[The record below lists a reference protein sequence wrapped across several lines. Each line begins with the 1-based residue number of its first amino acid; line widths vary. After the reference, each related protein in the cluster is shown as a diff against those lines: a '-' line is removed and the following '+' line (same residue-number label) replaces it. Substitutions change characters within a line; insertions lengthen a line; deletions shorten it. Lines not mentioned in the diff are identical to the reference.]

1 MVMLH
6 FDIRDL
12 FRAIRLGWSG
22 KKIWVGLCGL
32 FSTYAGY
39 SILVTLAH
47 LSAGSSLS
55 QIWHRYGLFPGASP
69 EALPPVGMVLNLVA
83 MVFSLVAIFLTL
95 CMVCKIT
102 YEQLRGDDFYSSGDA
117 WGFIKKNWKAVLLG
131 PVATLAL
138 FLFFVIAG
146 ILIGWVAGL
155 VPVVGELVFAVSFI
169 PIFFSALIAVFI
181 ALVFMVAFTMSPAI
195 VGTVGEDT
203 LEVVIQSFSLAWSQ
217 PWRLVLYL
225 AWMKISVWFGVMVLG
240 ALMASALGLVGWA
253 CGLFMGMKLSNMLYA
268 AGMYLPFDVTQWDF
282 DFLVAQYSVDMME
295 FLPEPAALSGVD
307 MWSGRILTVMLIA
320 LTGVLLSYALSAYAS
335 GISMIYVILRK
346 RKDDENLLEWE
357 DEMFGEEEPV
367 VEAGGSSGETEAAGE
382 TGGGNSSESG

>member
-1 MVMLH
+1 
-6 FDIRDL
+6 
-12 FRAIRLGWSG
+12 
-22 KKIWVGLCGL
+22 
-32 FSTYAGY
+32 
-39 SILVTLAH
+39 
-47 LSAGSSLS
+47 
-55 QIWHRYGLFPGASP
+55 
-69 EALPPVGMVLNLVA
+69 
-83 MVFSLVAIFLTL
+83 
-95 CMVCKIT
+95 
-102 YEQLRGDDFYSSGDA
+102 
-117 WGFIKKNWKAVLLG
+117 
-131 PVATLAL
+131 
-138 FLFFVIAG
+138 

-357 DEMFGEEEPV
+357 DEMLGEEEPV